1 MAAQPANTQI
11 STFRTV
17 RTRVNTGLHGSIK
30 ARAQR
35 LGDRV
40 VIAPGEEID
49 VYLTVDS
56 EGTNA
61 PGPNPA
67 WRYGMPVTVNVRD
80 RATVAEMLDAAEAT
94 AGDELDLATKRL
106 VGTRQDIFLEET
118 AASVGDDL
126 HQQVRDNAPPPR
138 GLLDIV

>member
-17 RTRVNTGLHGSIK
+17 RTRVNFNLHGSIK
-30 ARAQR
+30 ERAQR
-35 LGDRV
+35 LGSRV

-49 VYLTVDS
+49 VYLTVDGS
-56 EGTNA
+56 GTNA

-67 WRYGMPVTVNVRD
+67 WRYGMPVTVNTRD
-80 RATVAEMLDAAEAT
+80 RATLAEMLDSAEAT
-94 AGDELDLATKRL
+94 AGDELDLATKQI
-106 VGTRQDIFLEET
+106 VGTRQDVFLEEP

-126 HQQVRDNAPPPR
+126 HQQIRDNAPPPR
-138 GLLDIV
+138 GLLEVV